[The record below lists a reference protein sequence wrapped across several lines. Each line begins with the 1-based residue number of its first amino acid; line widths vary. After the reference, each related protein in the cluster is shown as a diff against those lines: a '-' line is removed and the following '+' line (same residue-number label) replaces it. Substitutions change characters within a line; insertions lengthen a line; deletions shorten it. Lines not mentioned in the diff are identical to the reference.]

1 MNKFPTID
9 VDKFF
14 NSTEKEQ
21 ADYGQEVD
29 LICQETGFLLLK
41 NHGVSKNIITN
52 LWSCAE
58 IFFAYD
64 YEEKIKYGR
73 AHTHAKTHIQPESQ
87 LHGRSP
93 SELLFST
100 TL

>member
-52 LWSCAE
+52 LWSCA
-58 IFFAYD
+58 
-64 YEEKIKYGR
+64 
-73 AHTHAKTHIQPESQ
+73 
-87 LHGRSP
+87 
-93 SELLFST
+93 
-100 TL
+100 